1 MRENV
6 HVAPQSTVSNDTM
19 NQVSV
24 YAIPP
29 LVSALFLFSLGVV
42 TLVSTG
48 NKRVWH
54 IFAVFCFVVGVS
66 AAFGFLAEIGRES
79 SRIGAFVKLELFF
92 ALISLSFANL
102 YGMELTGFR
111 FGATAKHERIKK
123 VLVTTIVLIWLIVIV
138 LLFLTDLVVERVIP
152 LANHGVR
159 MHYGPVMWVLLGI
172 FFIGTMRNLIFLF
185 DAYRKS
191 GDTAFRQFLG
201 LNMMAFHLIFAPAI
215 WLLFVLPV
223 FGLPTQLIAFFAFP
237 VSVII
242 FYVAIVHFQV
252 DQVKELNVTL
262 EQKVI
267 ERTEEL
273 RRTQMRLAQSERMAS
288 LSRLVAG
295 VAHEMNNPVGAVQSI
310 AESMTT
316 AVERL
321 KTKARDNNDAIE
333 AEWERFFAFAEDA
346 GRVLRAGTKK
356 ITHVVEDLRKF
367 ARLDEAVLQRTDL
380 NNELDETVNLLRG
393 ILKPGVEVRREFG
406 ELPEILCYPAQ
417 LNQVFLNLLV
427 NANDAVGERGTIVLG
442 TAARDG
448 RVRIEIG
455 DDGGGIPEE
464 YVEKVFEP
472 GFTTKGAGVGTGL
485 GLAIC
490 YRIVQEHGGEIT
502 VSSAVG
508 KGSTFTIDL
517 PARSPG
523 TG

>member
-1 MRENV
+1 
-6 HVAPQSTVSNDTM
+6 M
-19 NQVSV
+19 NQVSI

-48 NKRVWH
+48 NKRVWN

-66 AAFGFLAEIGRES
+66 AAFGFFAEIGRETP
-79 SRIGAFVKLELFF
+79 RIGTYVKLELFF
-92 ALISLSFANL
+92 ALISLSFANF

-111 FGATAKHERIKK
+111 FGATARHKRIKK
-123 VLVTTIVLIWLIVIV
+123 ALITTIVSIWLIVIV
-138 LLFLTDLVVERVIP
+138 LMFLTDQVIERVMP

-172 FFIGTMRNLIFLF
+172 FFVGTMRNLVFLVS
-185 DAYRKS
+185 AYRKS
-191 GDTAFRQFLG
+191 GDSSFRQFLG
-201 LNMMAFHLIFAPAI
+201 LNVVAFHLIFAPAI
-215 WLLFVLPV
+215 WLVFVLPV
-223 FGLPTQLIAFFAFP
+223 FGLPTQLIAFLAFP
-237 VSVII
+237 VSVIV

-273 RRTQMRLAQSERMAS
+273 RRTQTRLAQSERMAA

-295 VAHEMNNPVGAVQSI
+295 VAHEMNNPVGAVQSM
-310 AESMTT
+310 ADSMTT

-321 KTKARDNNDAIE
+321 KTRVRNNDADE
-333 AEWERFFAFAEDA
+333 SEWNRFFAFAEDA
-346 GRVLRAGTKK
+346 GSVLRDGTRR

-367 ARLDEAVLQRTDL
+367 ARLDEAVLQKTNLNSELNEAVDL
-380 NNELDETVNLLRG
+380 LKG
-393 ILKPGVEVRREFG
+393 ILKPEVTVRREFG
-406 ELPEILCYPAQ
+406 EVPDILCYPAQ

-427 NANDAVGERGTIVLG
+427 NANDAVGEQGTIVIS
-442 TAARDG
+442 TAAGDG
-448 RVRIEIG
+448 RVKIGIG
-455 DDGGGIPEE
+455 DDGEGIPEE
-464 YVEKVFEP
+464 YLEKVFEP

-490 YRIVQEHGGEIT
+490 YRIVQEHRGEIA

-508 KGSTFTIDL
+508 KGSTFTIAL
-517 PARSPG
+517 PAGSPG
-523 TG
+523 AG